1 VLAVLQRGDP
11 AMTGRVM
18 SLFAVILLGGTA
30 AGAPLTAAVITM
42 TGPRAALAVSAIAA
56 VAAIAGS
63 RALVRDATRLHA
75 PGRNQK

>member
-1 VLAVLQRGDP
+1 
-11 AMTGRVM
+11 M

-30 AGAPLTAAVITM
+30 AGAPLTAAVITLA
-42 TGPRAALAVSAIAA
+42 GPQAAIAVS
-56 VAAIAGS
+56 AIAGS